1 MSVER
6 AAIQPQMQN
15 SFATC
20 ETRCTIIPAYFAA
33 SETFPAAK
41 SPVEQ
46 KHSKLKE
53 KLERKISMKRNL
65 YFVAGLGLVTIVAI
79 GMHLAPTASATGF
92 QSTSTPPIHIS
103 QQTQFGMMSVNE
115 TTGAISFCANNTV
128 VPGSGGGQA
137 PIGTCSASSIGSV
150 TPTVGSNNSLSIE
163 GSGLIAN
170 GSGTAALVY
179 NNQTGQAVLC
189 AGSGVVSGGVANVVA
204 SCKSVANLH

>member
-1 MSVER
+1 MKR
-6 AAIQPQMQN
+6 
-15 SFATC
+15 SF
-20 ETRCTIIPAYFAA
+20 YFAA
-33 SETFPAAK
+33 GIVS
-41 SPVEQ
+41 V
-46 KHSKLKE
+46 
-53 KLERKISMKRNL
+53 
-65 YFVAGLGLVTIVAI
+65 VTIVALSL
-79 GMHLAPTASATGF
+79 HLAPVASATGF
-92 QSTSTPPIHIS
+92 QSTSTPPVHIS

-115 TTGAISFCANNTV
+115 TTGAISFCANNTI

-163 GSGLIAN
+163 GSGLIGN